1 VRNKKSFQIRKAAK
15 PLHWRVLVVLVDA
28 LLDSV
33 VIIRDGYSLLYDEYV
48 DIFKMVSAFGRK
60 ALDLDPAIPLLLLLR
75 KLQRALA
82 VTNSTDDEII

>member
-1 VRNKKSFQIRKAAK
+1 MRNKKSFQIRKTGK
-15 PLHWRVLVVLVDA
+15 PFHWKVLIVLVDA
-28 LLDSV
+28 LLDSL

-48 DIFKMVSAFGRK
+48 DIFKMVTAFARK
-60 ALDLDPAIPLLLLLR
+60 AFDLDPAIPLLLLLR